1 MSIEELLRAWP
12 VDPLVL
18 VGIGVCALLYWRGLR
33 YSVGRGLT
41 RHLHTWQPL
50 AFAGGLVALLV
61 ALDSPLD
68 VAASDLLWAH
78 MVQHELLTIV
88 AAPLLVLSQPAWPL
102 WRGVPLP
109 ARRSGLRWVLR
120 QGWPRRLYSM
130 VSRPFRSPVVV
141 WILFI
146 GSFSMWHIP
155 ALYDLALEQTPV
167 HVAEHL
173 VFLGTALLFWAQVIP
188 GPHARQALSFAQRA
202 IYLGAAGLHSNILG
216 AVFVFSTGPLYAYY
230 AALPRGAGT
239 MSLLSDQH
247 FAGAAMDVPGTIVFF
262 VAIIALL
269 GFWLQEDE
277 RAPDLVST
285 PQMVNR

>member
-1 MSIEELLRAWP
+1 MSIEQLLRAWP
-12 VDPLVL
+12 LDPLVL

-33 YSVGRGLT
+33 YSLNRGLS
-41 RHLHTWQPL
+41 RHLRAWQPL
-50 AFAGGLVALLV
+50 AFAGGLLVLLV

-68 VAASDLLWAH
+68 VAASELLWAH

-88 AAPLLVLSQPAWPL
+88 AAPLLLLSQPEWPM
-102 WRGVPLP
+102 WRGVPLA
-109 ARRSGLRWVLR
+109 ARRNGLRWVLR
-120 QGWPRRLYSM
+120 RRWPRRLYTA
-130 VSRPFRSPVVV
+130 VSRPFRSPAVV

-146 GSFSMWHIP
+146 GSFSLWHIP

-188 GPHARQALSFAQRA
+188 GAHARPALSFTQRA
-202 IYLGAAGLHSNILG
+202 IYLGAAGLHSNVLG

-230 AALPRGAGT
+230 AALPRAAGT
-239 MSLLSDQH
+239 ISLLADQH

-277 RAPDLVST
+277 RAPDLASA
-285 PQMVNR
+285 PGAVNR